1 MNISPTTGVFEQVDR
16 HIILAQELLKAEC
29 AMKSISLNL
38 SIIRFDFHRKFKKET
53 LKKTERLYSEI
64 RTLRES
70 IGNEFQK
77 FFEGQEKYD
86 TARLHYAYSGNTIK
100 EIDELFNDVSLC
112 VQLEMECGDSS
123 MECGD
128 SSMECGDSSM
138 DCGDSS
144 QDIIPF

>member
-1 MNISPTTGVFEQVDR
+1 MKISPTKDVFEQVDR
-16 HIILAQELLKAEC
+16 HILLAQELLKAEC

-38 SIIRFDFHRKFKKET
+38 SIIRFANHGKFKKET
-53 LKKTERLYSEI
+53 LKNTERLYSEI

-77 FFEGQEKYD
+77 LFEGQEKYD

-128 SSMECGDSSM
+128 SSM

>member
-1 MNISPTTGVFEQVDR
+1 MKISPTKEGLQQVDS
-16 HIILAQELLKAEC
+16 HILLAQELLKAEC

-38 SIIRFDFHRKFKKET
+38 SIIRFENHRKFKKET

-77 FFEGQEKYD
+77 LFEGQETYV
-86 TARLHYAYSGNTIK
+86 TPLLHYAYRGDTIK
-100 EIDELFNDVSLC
+100 EIDELFQDVSLC
-112 VQLEMECGDSS
+112 VQLE
-123 MECGD
+123 
-128 SSMECGDSSM
+128 M

>member
-1 MNISPTTGVFEQVDR
+1 MKISPTKEVFEQVDR

-29 AMKSISLNL
+29 AMKSISMNL
-38 SIIRFDFHRKFKKET
+38 SSIRFEKHRKFKKET

-86 TARLHYAYSGNTIK
+86 TARLHYAYRGDTIK
-100 EIDELFNDVSLC
+100 EIDKLFENVCLKLEELV
-112 VQLEMECGDSS
+112 CGDSS
-123 MECGD
+123 EFTLFLQA
-128 SSMECGDSSM
+128 SNELE
-138 DCGDSS
+138 
-144 QDIIPF
+144 F

>member
-1 MNISPTTGVFEQVDR
+1 MKISPTEAVIEQRGR
-16 HIILAQELLKAEC
+16 HIFLAQELLKAEC

-38 SIIRFDFHRKFKKET
+38 SMIRFENHRKFKKET

-77 FFEGQEKYD
+77 LFEGQEKYN
-86 TARLHYAYSGNTIK
+86 TPRLHYAYRGDTIK
-100 EIDELFNDVSLC
+100 EIDELFQDVSLC
-112 VQLEMECGDSS
+112 VQLE
-123 MECGD
+123 
-128 SSMECGDSSM
+128 M

>member
-1 MNISPTTGVFEQVDR
+1 MKISPTKYVFEQVDR
-16 HIILAQELLKAEC
+16 HILLAQELLKAEC

-38 SIIRFDFHRKFKKET
+38 SMIRFENHRKFKKET

-86 TARLHYAYSGNTIK
+86 TARLHYAYRGDTIK
-100 EIDELFNDVSLC
+100 EIDELIQNVSLC
-112 VQLEMECGDSS
+112 VQFEMEKYDSS
-123 MECGD
+123 MD
-128 SSMECGDSSM
+128 CGDSSM

>member
-1 MNISPTTGVFEQVDR
+1 MKISPTKDVFEQVDR

-38 SIIRFDFHRKFKKET
+38 SMIIFENHRKFKKET

-128 SSMECGDSSM
+128 SSM